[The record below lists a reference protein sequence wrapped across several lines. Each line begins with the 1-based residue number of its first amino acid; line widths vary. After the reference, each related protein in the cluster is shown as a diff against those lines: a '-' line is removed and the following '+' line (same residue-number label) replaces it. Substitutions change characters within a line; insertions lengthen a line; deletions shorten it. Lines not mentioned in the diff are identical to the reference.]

1 VRDLI
6 ESGVDAGTPCVVVSN
21 AGRISQEIRYLSV
34 AALGYASGIA
44 APAILIVGEVARVSD
59 SSQELEAQLLPELQ
73 AEREVSIGAGLAA
86 N

>member
-1 VRDLI
+1 
-6 ESGVDAGTPCVVVSN
+6 VVSN